1 MVLSTDR
8 RGHDPLIAGSR
19 LGRRPNSRC
28 LFTTTPDTS
37 YLTIYNARL
46 RRGGKSMDGRWFGTR
61 LIRGFAVSLL
71 AILSALSGG
80 DARSQSL
87 LVFAAASLKDA
98 LDAVV
103 EDYAASG
110 GSAVAASYAS
120 SSALARQIER
130 GAPADIFLSA
140 NPAWMDYLEE
150 RDLIRDGSRAD
161 LLGNGLVLVAPA
173 ESEVE
178 LTIAPRF
185 DLLGALDGGR
195 LAMGDPDHVPAGI
208 YGKAALASL
217 GAWEAVASRAARADN
232 VRGALALVTRGE
244 APLGIVYRS
253 DAVAD
258 PGVRVVG
265 VFSSE
270 SHPPII
276 YPVAVL
282 AASKHPAA
290 ADLLDF
296 LKSAAAAQVFERF
309 GFTVLD

>member
-1 MVLSTDR
+1 MGPRWLGTW
-8 RGHDPLIAGSR
+8 PSR
-19 LGRRPNSRC
+19 SLAATVVGILVA
-28 LFTTTPDTS
+28 LF
-37 YLTIYNARL
+37 
-46 RRGGKSMDGRWFGTR
+46 
-61 LIRGFAVSLL
+61 
-71 AILSALSGG
+71 GG
-80 DARSQSL
+80 DARGQDL

-98 LDAVV
+98 LDAVI
-103 EDYAASG
+103 EESAASG
-110 GSAVAASYAS
+110 STAVAASYAS
-120 SSALARQIER
+120 SSALARQIEQ
-130 GAPADIFLSA
+130 GAPADIFVSA
-140 NPAWMDYLEE
+140 NPAWMDYLME
-150 RDLIRDGSRAD
+150 RDLIRDGTRTD

-173 ESEVE
+173 ESEIE
-178 LTIAPRF
+178 LTIAPGF

-217 GAWEAVASRAARADN
+217 GVWELVASRVARADN
-232 VRGALALVTRGE
+232 VRAALALVSRDE

-265 VFSSE
+265 VFPSE

-282 AASKHPAA
+282 AESKHPAA
-290 ADLLDF
+290 AGLVEF

-309 GFTVLD
+309 GFIVVD